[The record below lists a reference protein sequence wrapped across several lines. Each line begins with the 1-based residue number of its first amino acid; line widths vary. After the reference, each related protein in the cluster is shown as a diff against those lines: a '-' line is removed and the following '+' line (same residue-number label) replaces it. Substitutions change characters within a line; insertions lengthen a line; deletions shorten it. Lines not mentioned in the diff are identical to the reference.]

1 MRSHRRYIELDN
13 EYKQEA
19 VPETPREFCPLRM
32 LALAVLAQAI
42 VEIEF
47 MARRGR
53 KQNVRLRRGVAGIAN
68 EPAEWLARRDLVE
81 PWCEVAEINPDALR
95 RRVERIQQ
103 RRKAA

>member
-13 EYKQEA
+13 EYKHES
-19 VPETPREFCPLRM
+19 VPETPREFSPLRM
-32 LALAVLAQAI
+32 LALAVLAQAV

-47 MARRGR
+47 MARRGH
-53 KQNVRLRRGVAGIAN
+53 KQDVRIRHGVAGIAN
-68 EPAEWLARRDLVE
+68 EPAEWLQRRDQVD

-103 RRKAA
+103 GRKAA